1 MSPLIALATVGGI
14 RPARGPTLTG
24 RNGDNQ
30 ISDAE
35 LRAWAPNPAE
45 RTAAPQA
52 NAMRL
57 PGYSDFQL
65 VAEGGE
71 GIVYRARQDGL
82 GRYVA
87 VKVINVGDPDRLAR
101 FRREL
106 EITVRLGR
114 QHPHIVTV
122 IDTGT
127 APSGLPCIVM
137 EYYDLGSLHD
147 RLRNLGPLPVNE
159 VVAVGIAVADALAFA
174 HTQGFLHRDVKPQN
188 ILILPTSYVL
198 ADFGIA
204 RLADAGNT
212 TSLQMVSY
220 RHAAP
225 QMIDGQS
232 PAAADDLWSLGS
244 TLFTLLD
251 GAPPFATENPD
262 EDTMLSYLDRVRGTA
277 PRPIRRADIPPELNA
292 IITRCL
298 SKRREDRYPN
308 ATALRA
314 ALSAIDT
321 TTAAWTPSL
330 PVAGTTPSDPGP
342 TTQADFGPSSGA
354 LPVTDPH
361 PAADLGPALGSLA
374 VSDFGPTPGSV
385 AASDFGP
392 APGSVPFA
400 DFGPRPT
407 PPAPPAP
414 DLDSERTALGPG
426 SDLAGLTVRLP
437 DDPTS
442 APDFGPRSGFDFG
455 PSGPP
460 AETGFPAS
468 YPPAPAQ
475 RPTPLK
481 LPDPAPPPRRRRLRI
496 ALLALAAV
504 LVGGAIGLGTTL
516 IDRQPDA
523 TTAAPPPSTAATAAS
538 GSATPGG
545 DPAFAPTLDRLED
558 AGASIALTWTDP
570 TAGKAQFVVVDVT
583 GNRPNPIAT
592 VVAGVTTHT
601 VTGLDP
607 TAKQYCFQIIAIGL
621 ADPTTQRGASAR
633 TCTTR

>member
-1 MSPLIALATVGGI
+1 V
-14 RPARGPTLTG
+14 PASS
-24 RNGDNQ
+24 
-30 ISDAE
+30 I
-35 LRAWAPNPAE
+35 
-45 RTAAPQA
+45 
-52 NAMRL
+52 RL

-71 GIVYRARQDGL
+71 GVVYRARQDGL

-127 APSGLPCIVM
+127 ASSGLPCIVM

-147 RLRNLGPLPVNE
+147 RLRQLGPLPVDE
-159 VVAVGIAVADALAFA
+159 VVAAGVAVADALAFA
-174 HTQGFLHRDVKPQN
+174 HAQGFLHRDVKPQN

-225 QMIDGQS
+225 QMIDGQP
-232 PAAADDLWSLGS
+232 PAATDDLWSLGS

-251 GAPPFATENPD
+251 GAPPFASENPD
-262 EDTMLSYLDRVRGTA
+262 EDTMLSYLDRVRGTS
-277 PRPIRRADIPPELNA
+277 PRPIRRSDVPPELAA

-298 SKRREDRYPN
+298 SKRREDRYPD
-308 ATALRA
+308 ATALRG
-314 ALSAIDT
+314 ALSALDT
-321 TTAAWTPSL
+321 TTAGWTPSL
-330 PVAGTTPSDPGP
+330 PV
-342 TTQADFGPSSGA
+342 
-354 LPVTDPH
+354 
-361 PAADLGPALGSLA
+361 
-374 VSDFGPTPGSV
+374 
-385 AASDFGP
+385 
-392 APGSVPFA
+392 A

-407 PPAPPAP
+407 PPAPPPSQPVAP
-414 DLDSERTALGPG
+414 PLDSERTTLGPG
-426 SDLAGLTVRLP
+426 SELAGLTVRLP
-437 DDPTS
+437 DGPTP
-442 APDFGPRSGFDFG
+442 APDFGPQSGLDFG
-455 PSGPP
+455 PQPGIDFGPTALP
-460 AETGFPAS
+460 ADLPFPAA

-481 LPDPAPPPRRRRLRI
+481 LPAPASPPRRRRI
-496 ALLALAAV
+496 ALLAIAAV
-504 LVGGAIGLGTTL
+504 LLGGAIGLGTAL
-516 IDRQPDA
+516 LNRQQSP
-523 TTAAPPPSTAATAAS
+523 TTSAPPPTTAPSAATSAPLP
-538 GSATPGG
+538 ATPGG

-558 AGASIALTWTDP
+558 QGAAITLTWTDP

-583 GNRPNPIAT
+583 GNRPNPLAT
-592 VVAGVTTHT
+592 VVAGLTTYT
-601 VTGLDP
+601 VKNLDP
-607 TAKQYCFQIIAIGL
+607 AAKQYCFQIVAIGL
-621 ADPTTQRGASAR
+621 ADPTTQRGASPR
-633 TCTTR
+633 TCTSR